1 METMWRIC
9 ILILE
14 IKGLNSSGH
23 SKEILVIFK
32 KETLC
37 IIFKALKIKIISF
50 YSCSAKENA
59 SRGFHKQ
66 RD

>member
-1 METMWRIC
+1 MENALIFYQCVETMWRIC

-37 IIFKALKIKIISF
+37 IIL
-50 YSCSAKENA
+50 
-59 SRGFHKQ
+59 RH
-66 RD
+66 